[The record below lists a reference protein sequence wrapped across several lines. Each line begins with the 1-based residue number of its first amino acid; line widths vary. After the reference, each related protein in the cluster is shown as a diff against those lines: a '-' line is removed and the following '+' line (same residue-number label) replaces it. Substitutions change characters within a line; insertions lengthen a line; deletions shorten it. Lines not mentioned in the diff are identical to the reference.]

1 MTAAGN
7 EIDSPVV
14 DSLSGGQKELK
25 HIKSSFA
32 LSVFWGVLCFFF
44 MLDESFCFS
53 RRDLSA
59 DLSSK
64 IISNPPWLHMS
75 SFRSFM
81 LAFMKLCVEKKK
93 GWEDV
98 FCCSFC
104 VLFRDIWTFA
114 AFLMATFQPQL
125 EYQPS
130 PLGRTR
136 LQTANCVSG
145 CARRHWNTKRRQSR
159 LSASEQSCPSRSGR
173 RDEKH
178 LHPLLQELS
187 G

>member
-32 LSVFWGVLCFFF
+32 LSVSWPCF
-44 MLDESFCFS
+44 
-53 RRDLSA
+53 A
-59 DLSSK
+59 SSSCLTSHFVSVAV
-64 IISNPPWLHMS
+64 IWAPTCH
-75 SFRSFM
+75 R
-81 LAFMKLCVEKKK
+81 KLFPTLPDCTWVVSPHSCWFLWNYVWEKK

-104 VLFRDIWTFA
+104 VLFRDIWAFT

-130 PLGRTR
+130 PLRRTR

-159 LSASEQSCPSRSGR
+159 LSASEQSCPSHCGR
-173 RDEKH
+173 RHEKH